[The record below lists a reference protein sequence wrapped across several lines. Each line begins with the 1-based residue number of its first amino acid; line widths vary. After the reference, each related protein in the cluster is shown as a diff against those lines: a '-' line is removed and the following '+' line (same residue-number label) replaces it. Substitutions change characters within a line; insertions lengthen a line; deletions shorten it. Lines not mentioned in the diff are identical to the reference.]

1 MSAEQQMSTSSTPLL
16 RLSGASVQQAEH
28 LVLKEVELEIREGE
42 FVYLVGK
49 TGSGKSSL
57 LRALYGDLPLAG
69 GTGEVCGVNL
79 SRVKPKNVHLLR
91 RKLGIVFQ
99 DFALLPDRT
108 VLENLSFVLKATGWK
123 NRADMTQRMQSCLD
137 AVGLG
142 AKGYKRPHELSG
154 GEQQR
159 VAIARAL
166 LNEPSLM
173 LADEP
178 TGNLDPATTEEIMT
192 LLHGLVAQNRS
203 VLMATHDHAS
213 LSNYPGRVL
222 MVGKGKVHEV

>member
-1 MSAEQQMSTSSTPLL
+1 MNESQPSVLIQLSGVSIQQAEQQ
-16 RLSGASVQQAEH
+16 
-28 LVLKEVELEIREGE
+28 VLKDVDLTIGEGE

-57 LRALYGDLPLAG
+57 LRALYGDLPLSSG
-69 GTGEVCGVNL
+69 SGSVCGVNL
-79 SRVKPKNVHLLR
+79 STVKARNVHLLR

-123 NRADMTQRMQSCLD
+123 AKPAMNQRMQACLD

-166 LNEPSLM
+166 LNEPALM

-178 TGNLDPATTEEIMT
+178 TGNLDPGTTEEIMA
-192 LLHGLVAQNRS
+192 LLHGLVEQNRS
-203 VLMATHDHAS
+203 VLMATHDHGS
-213 LSNYPGRVL
+213 LQTRPGRVL
-222 MVGKGKVHEV
+222 MVGKGKVQEV